1 MREPMGDVKVKK
13 LGRQLLINIPRDVAA
28 HLSLKPG
35 TMEIVVITSDKL
47 VLSQGTGPARV
58 VDVGRGKLRLYIPE
72 GKAPFKE
79 GERVLVTVKDDKL
92 VVKRI
97 DYYVV
102 KPTIST
108 AQYRVNIPWELVKE
122 AGLDKHSLVKIY
134 RDGGKIV
141 IEPLGDEP

>member
-1 MREPMGDVKVKK
+1 V
-13 LGRQLLINIPRDVAA
+13 RQLLINISRNIVA
-28 HLSLKPG
+28 HLGLEPG
-35 TMEIVVITSDKL
+35 PMKVISTINDKIPL
-47 VLSQGTGPARV
+47 GRGAGPAKI

-72 GKAPFKE
+72 DKAPFKE
-79 GERVLVTVKDDKL
+79 GERVLVTVRDDKL
-92 VVKRI
+92 VVNRI
-97 DYYVV
+97 NYYIV

-122 AGLDKHSLVKIY
+122 AGLVKHSLVKIY